1 MPITRADEARTWQ
14 LPGVTF
20 TALASPS
27 RGQSEDLSV
36 WRLTVAAGTAPTPHS
51 VTRTEVFAVIGGR
64 ARIAIGDAAST
75 VVGLGDAIVIPPDTP
90 FELSTETDPLE
101 AIVCLP
107 AGGQAA
113 MPGSAPFTPEW
124 AR

>member
-1 MPITRADEARTWQ
+1 MPITRADDARSWQ

-20 TALASPS
+20 TAVASPS
-27 RGQSEDLSV
+27 RGQSRDLSV
-36 WRLTVAAGTAPTPHS
+36 WRLTMAAGTTPTPHS
-51 VTRTEVFAVIGGR
+51 VTCTEVFAVIAGS
-64 ARIAIGDAAST
+64 AQIAVGDVEATTVAA
-75 VVGLGDAIVIPPDTP
+75 GDAIVIPPDTL
-90 FELSTETDPLE
+90 FELSTSADHLE

-113 MPGSAPFTPEW
+113 MPGTAPFTPEW

>member
-1 MPITRADEARTWQ
+1 MPITRAEDARSWQ

-27 RGQSEDLSV
+27 RGQSPDVSV
-36 WRLTVAAGTAPTPHS
+36 WRLAMAAGTGPTPHS
-51 VTRTEVFAVIGGR
+51 VTRTEVFAVIAGS
-64 ARIAIGDAAST
+64 ARVAVGDAEATT
-75 VVGLGDAIVIPPDTP
+75 VGVGDAIVIPPDTL
-90 FELSTETDPLE
+90 FELSTSADHLE

-107 AGGQAA
+107 AGGRAA
-113 MPGSAPFTPEW
+113 MPGTTPFIPEW